1 MKIPKALCN
10 PFLTFR
16 YIPYA
21 GPYDLALVRLDDY
34 VQFKNRKE
42 KRKIRSPEQRMSS
55 HVKMKCMYAAYF
67 SVDADLPVRGGR
79 VAV

>member
-42 KRKIRSPEQRMSS
+42 RTKIKSLEQRTRMLF
-55 HVKMKCMYAAYF
+55 HRDCLLM
-67 SVDADLPVRGGR
+67 
-79 VAV
+79 